1 MNETI
6 SSALMAKRAK
16 RVLPFERVALVLQG
30 GGALG
35 AYQAGVYQ
43 AIHEAHIEVH
53 WLCGTSIGA
62 INGALIAGNP
72 PEKRVERLREF
83 WETVTE
89 PPVKLPNVPWF
100 TDLPWQGN
108 GQTRYWINRISA
120 FATMLHGVP
129 DFFSLRPFPPVNSA
143 ADSPAG
149 VSYYD
154 TAALKATLG
163 RLVDFDLIN
172 REPMR
177 LSIGATHIRT
187 GAPVYFENTD
197 DKITP
202 AHIIA
207 SASLPPGFPPT
218 EIDGEYYWDG
228 GVVSN
233 SPMQYVIDNRRRYS
247 ALVFQVDLWDA
258 NGEVPLDIPSA
269 NLRALEI
276 HSASRVNISL
286 DQYRK
291 TQQFRYAL
299 RRFLDQLPDRC
310 QNDPDVRFLAE
321 EAHVKVSTIVQLKY
335 QSKKYE
341 TAGKTFEFSR
351 RAMEE
356 HWQSGYDDTKVA
368 LGEPAVLE
376 LPNECEAARIFD
388 VHHGWVKQGG
398 DIVQLEPLDRQRGVA
413 NGEFRENRQRS
424 AG

>member
-1 MNETI
+1 MNKAI
-6 SSALMAKRAK
+6 SSALMEKGAR

-43 AIHEAHIEVH
+43 AIDEADIEVH
-53 WLCGTSIGA
+53 WICGTSIGA

-72 PEKRVERLREF
+72 PERRVERMRDF
-83 WETVTE
+83 WEAVTR
-89 PPVKLPNVPWF
+89 PSVKIPKVEWFSDWPWN
-100 TDLPWQGN
+100 GN
-108 GQTRYWINRISA
+108 GHARYWSNKMSSLA
-120 FATMLHGVP
+120 AMLHGVP
-129 DFFSLRPFPPVNSA
+129 DFFSPRPFPPMTSA
-143 ADSPAG
+143 AENPEG

-154 TAALKATLG
+154 SAPLKATLA

-172 REPMR
+172 RKPMR
-177 LSIGATHIRT
+177 FSVGATHIRT
-187 GAPVYFENTD
+187 GAPVYFDNLD
-197 DKITP
+197 RAITT
-202 AHIIA
+202 AHIMA

-233 SPMQYVIDNRRRYS
+233 SPMQFIADSKPRYS

-269 NLRALEI
+269 NLRATEI
-276 HSASRVNISL
+276 HSASRLHMSL

-291 TQQFRYAL
+291 TQQFRHAL
-299 RRFLDQLPDRC
+299 SRFLEQLPERC
-310 QNDPDVRFLAE
+310 QDDPEVKFLAE
-321 EAHVKVSTIVQLKY
+321 EAHVKVATIVQLKY
-335 QSKKYE
+335 QAKKYE

-356 HWQSGYDDTKVA
+356 HWQAGYEDTVAA

-376 LPNECEAARIFD
+376 LPDVCEAARIFD
-388 VHHGWVKQGG
+388 VHRGWV
-398 DIVQLEPLDRQRGVA
+398 
-413 NGEFRENRQRS
+413 S
-424 AG
+424 